1 MLNNN
6 FKCSH
11 SNFLFKAISK
21 QTPYF
26 VTFIVPNV
34 FKTLHF

>member
-1 MLNNN
+1 MVKAIRSLMLNNN

-21 QTPYF
+21 QT
-26 VTFIVPNV
+26 
-34 FKTLHF
+34 L